1 MHILKATEAKTVQVA
16 DPVENGGGFAE
27 KVPITHT
34 YSQDKPEE
42 EDKAG

>member
-1 MHILKATEAKTVQVA
+1 MHILKATETKTVQVA
-16 DPVENGGGFAE
+16 DPVNNDEDFSE
-27 KVPITHT
+27 KSSITHL

>member
-1 MHILKATEAKTVQVA
+1 MHILKATEAKAVQVA
-16 DPVENGGGFAE
+16 DPVNNDGGFSE
-27 KVPITHT
+27 KAPIAHL